1 MISSEQ
7 RPVKLH
13 FVGFRIDKII
23 GSGQWSATPY
33 VVLLIELNDSLNFLN
48 DRSSAAIYS
57 VSFANQ
63 ALLWP
68 NVPRTCGQ
76 GQDMAPP
83 RHLLWPLPCPKAP
96 NLTICPKIRPFHYT
110 RNPPSRKMSHKNV
123 GVRLDKVKLMI
134 LMPSEDF
141 EIFRC
146 LLCMS
151 EKCKAEFL
159 YSYIIKL
166 IWSSQLEGSPNQGYF
181 KLNFQFWSWL
191 WFKLGG
197 GDWWWPKS
205 CPGLNCSDSGAF
217 KWSQLS

>member
-13 FVGFRIDKII
+13 FVGFEIDKII

-146 LLCMS
+146 LLCVS
-151 EKCKAEFL
+151 EFKCKAESL
-159 YSYIIKL
+159 HY
-166 IWSSQLEGSPNQGYF
+166 QVGLE
-181 KLNFQFWSWL
+181 L
-191 WFKLGG
+191 
-197 GDWWWPKS
+197 
-205 CPGLNCSDSGAF
+205 
-217 KWSQLS
+217 